1 MAAEPAP
8 LSLTGRQP
16 RAVRAALAVLEEVAR
31 AGPGVTAQQI
41 AAALGLAPATAY
53 RVVNLLVADE
63 YLVRLPDLKGFAL
76 GRRVADLAV
85 AALPPRPPLAAR
97 RCVGR
102 LRERTRW
109 GVHLAVFVNHRI
121 RLVDPDPDHP
131 PTDEASLTARPAS
144 SALGKL
150 LLAESDDRRLPSADL
165 ARYAALG
172 RTEQYG
178 ELRPGR
184 ACLAV
189 PVRSP
194 LTGALV
200 AGLAVA
206 GPSDRLAVPDAA
218 LVSELLA
225 CATELG
231 PLLA

>member
-1 MAAEPAP
+1 M
-8 LSLTGRQP
+8 
-16 RAVRAALAVLEEVAR
+16 
-31 AGPGVTAQQI
+31 
-41 AAALGLAPATAY
+41 
-53 RVVNLLVADE
+53 
-63 YLVRLPDLKGFAL
+63 
-76 GRRVADLAV
+76 
-85 AALPPRPPLAAR
+85 
-97 RCVGR
+97 
-102 LRERTRW
+102 

-131 PTDEASLTARPAS
+131 PTDEAALTARPAS

-150 LLAESDDRRLPSADL
+150 LLAESDDRRLPPADL